1 MVYAGRH
8 SLGGRQSAPR
18 KPVEPAESE
27 ETLKAE
33 FAEWCSLRGEA
44 REIFD
49 RLSPREQEIAAM
61 AAIGLSS
68 RECADR
74 LGISVKTVEKH
85 RLSAYRRLEV
95 DGLAGLIRIYLQTGL
110 PDYPDDVE

>member
-1 MVYAGRH
+1 MAYSGKH
-8 SLGGRQSAPR
+8 SSGGKAPAP
-18 KPVEPAESE
+18 KKVESAESE
-27 ETLKAE
+27 ATLKAE
-33 FAEWCSLRGEA
+33 FEEWCNLREEA

-61 AAIGLSS
+61 AAIGMSS

-110 PDYPDDVE
+110 PDYPEEGE

>member
-1 MVYAGRH
+1 MAYAGRRH
-8 SLGGRQSAPR
+8 LGRHIGQKRA
-18 KPVEPAESE
+18 VEPAESE
-27 ETLKAE
+27 ATLKAE
-33 FAEWCSLRGEA
+33 FEEWCNLREEA

-61 AAIGLSS
+61 AAIGMSS

-110 PDYPDDVE
+110 PDYPEEGE

>member
-1 MVYAGRH
+1 MAYSGRH
-8 SLGGRQSAPR
+8 SLGGRTSAP
-18 KPVEPAESE
+18 KKVESAESE
-27 ETLKAE
+27 ATLKAE
-33 FAEWCSLRGEA
+33 FEDWCSLREEA

-61 AAIGLSS
+61 AAIGMSS

-110 PDYPDDVE
+110 PDYPEEGE